1 MRVVDDLACITID
14 IARKPNVQGKV
25 TYLDEWLDLAPAL
38 QLLSTHASR
47 YFPWV
52 AFDPGD
58 NGMWVWSLFG
68 ALIQLLN
75 YDDLFAGMA
84 ALQGDCDLDKIRDQR
99 LA

>member
-1 MRVVDDLACITID
+1 M
-14 IARKPNVQGKV
+14 

-38 QLLSTHASR
+38 QLLSTHTSR

-75 YDDLFAGMA
+75 YDNLFASMA
-84 ALQGDCDLDKIRDQR
+84 ALQGDCDFSQLIYFDHPEGDKDETW
-99 LA
+99 LLVPSTLSS